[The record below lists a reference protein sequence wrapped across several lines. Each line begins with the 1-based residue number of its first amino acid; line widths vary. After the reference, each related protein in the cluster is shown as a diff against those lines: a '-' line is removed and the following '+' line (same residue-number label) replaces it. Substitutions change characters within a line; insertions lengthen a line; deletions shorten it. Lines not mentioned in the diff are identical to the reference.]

1 MAAAVTG
8 PSPSA
13 NALKF
18 REAMEQLVW
27 DKTDGQRCLG
37 GPACFGESKK
47 GTLACMGPKC
57 TYEPTAVDVDN
68 AWVYWFP
75 TTKRAGSST
84 TTTQRFC
91 PPCFFNWAERTHGAA
106 GMCHGPICGPL
117 LACIMHSEVP
127 RLCNLYIQ
135 FE

>member
-8 PSPSA
+8 PLPSA

-47 GTLACMGPKC
+47 GSGACMEPGC

-84 TTTQRFC
+84 GHSIKVVCINTPLYTVHQHPTQ
-91 PPCFFNWAERTHGAA
+91 PV
-106 GMCHGPICGPL
+106 IYLLQCGGL
-117 LACIMHSEVP
+117 ST
-127 RLCNLYIQ
+127 
-135 FE
+135 